1 MGRYVQSLL
10 VVLFIFFILVQLIS
24 FITDLRAYAE
34 TKYPDHYKSSTERYE
49 AERGSDNISKIE
61 NNNSKS
67 KNNNI
72 N

>member
-10 VVLFIFFILVQLIS
+10 VVLFIFVVLVQLIS

-34 TKYPDHYKSSTERYE
+34 SKYPDHYKNSTERYE
-49 AERGSDNISKIE
+49 AERGSETISKIE
-61 NNNSKS
+61 NKNSKS
-67 KNNNI
+67 KNNSI